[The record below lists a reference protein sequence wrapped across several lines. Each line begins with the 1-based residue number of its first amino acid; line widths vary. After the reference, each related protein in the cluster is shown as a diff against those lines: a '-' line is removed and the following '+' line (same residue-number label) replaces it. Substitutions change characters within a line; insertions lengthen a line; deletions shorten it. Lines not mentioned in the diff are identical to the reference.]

1 MLLWKMH
8 CLKLSVKRESFA
20 FMTITLKGT
29 LVLVGAGK
37 MGGAMLEGWL
47 KAGADPK
54 KIVALDPGPPPEVL
68 ALLAHHGIR
77 HNPPIDTISDAEVV
91 LVAVK
96 PQVMDDV
103 LAPFTDLA
111 KSKPLVLS
119 VVAGKTIAKLA
130 AHFGDSA
137 SIIRT
142 MPNTPAAIGRGI
154 TAMVGNVH
162 VTQSQMALAEQLL
175 STIGD
180 SASII
185 RTMPNTPAAI
195 GRGITA
201 MVGNV
206 HVTQSQMALA
216 EQLLS
221 TIGEVVT
228 VDTEEQI
235 DWVTGVSGSG
245 PAYIFLLTEC
255 LAEAGEKLGL
265 SPKLAEQLAR
275 ATVSGAGELMRLS
288 GTDAA
293 TLRKNVT
300 SPKGTT
306 YEALQILMA
315 DDGLKLLMEK
325 AVAAAARRSKE
336 LAG

>member
-1 MLLWKMH
+1 MGKREKFTDMI
-8 CLKLSVKRESFA
+8 LKLN
-20 FMTITLKGT
+20 GT

-54 KIVALDPGPPPEVL
+54 KVVALDPGPPAEVA
-68 ALLAHHGIR
+68 ALLVKHGIR
-77 HNPPIDTISDAEVV
+77 HNPDVASIVDAEVV

-103 LAPFTDLA
+103 LAPLGGLA

-130 AHFGDSA
+130 QHFGDDA

-154 TAMVGNVH
+154 TAMVGNAQVS
-162 VTQSQMALAEQLL
+162 VAQL
-175 STIGD
+175 
-180 SASII
+180 
-185 RTMPNTPAAI
+185 
-195 GRGITA
+195 
-201 MVGNV
+201 
-206 HVTQSQMALA
+206 ALA

-221 TIGEVVT
+221 TIGEVVR
-228 VDTEEQI
+228 VETEEQI

-245 PAYIFLLTEC
+245 PAYVFLLTEC
-255 LAEAGEKLGL
+255 LAAAGEKLGL

-275 ATVSGAGELMRLS
+275 ATVAGSGELMRQS
-288 GTDAA
+288 GIDAA
-293 TLRKNVT
+293 TLRQNVT

-306 YEALQILMA
+306 YEALQVLMA
-315 DDGLKLLMEK
+315 DDGLKPLMEK